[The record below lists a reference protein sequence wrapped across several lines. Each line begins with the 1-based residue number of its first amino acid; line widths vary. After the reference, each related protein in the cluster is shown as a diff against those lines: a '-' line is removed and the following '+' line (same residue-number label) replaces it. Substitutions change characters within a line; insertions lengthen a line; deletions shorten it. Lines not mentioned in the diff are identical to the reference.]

1 MRAEFDGEETAAEAR
16 SQYLKEMMNI
26 RKVTAE
32 QLSDMTGISK
42 RTLENYV
49 SGRTDPAMG
58 QGLRIALICY
68 VLSMNAYTL
77 GGAND
82 IKPGTPFQSNGR
94 RIVRNTRSFP
104 GPDYG
109 LSRRLFG
116 YAMEH
121 SGMDV
126 ETLSKKS
133 GVPPRVIKEILDH
146 RRDLRVMRA
155 QTVFKMCK
163 AMIFHPAFLYG
174 LRSMR
179 EYEAY
184 RNQYNKAQEDNA
196 FRSEVRDE
204 VEKMVRQRRA
214 ETDSEAE

>member
-1 MRAEFDGEETAAEAR
+1 MRAEFDEEETAAEAR
-16 SQYLKEMMNI
+16 SRYLKEMMNI

-109 LSRRLFG
+109 LGLEIQCSKGGIPTATPPNLR
-116 YAMEH
+116 AWSH
-121 SGMDV
+121 S
-126 ETLSKKS
+126 L
-133 GVPPRVIKEILDH
+133 PPILYIKH
-146 RRDLRVMRA
+146 RIPV
-155 QTVFKMCK
+155 
-163 AMIFHPAFLYG
+163 
-174 LRSMR
+174 S
-179 EYEAY
+179 
-184 RNQYNKAQEDNA
+184 
-196 FRSEVRDE
+196 S
-204 VEKMVRQRRA
+204 
-214 ETDSEAE
+214 

>member
-16 SQYLKEMMNI
+16 SRYLKEMMNI

-68 VLSMNAYTL
+68 VLSMNAY
-77 GGAND
+77 
-82 IKPGTPFQSNGR
+82 IKSGTPFQSNGR
-94 RIVRNTRSFP
+94 RIVKNMRSFP

-116 YAMEH
+116 YAMER
-121 SGMDV
+121 SDIDV

-163 AMIFHPAFLYG
+163 AMAFHPAFLYG

-179 EYEAY
+179 EYETY
-184 RNQYNKAQEDNA
+184 RNQYDKAQEDNA

>member
-1 MRAEFDGEETAAEAR
+1 MQAEFDGEETAAEAR
-16 SQYLKEMMNI
+16 SRYLKEMMYI

-68 VLSMNAYTL
+68 ALSMNAYTL

-82 IKPGTPFQSNGR
+82 IKPGTPFQSNGK
-94 RIVRNTRSFP
+94 RIVKNMRSFP

-109 LSRRLFG
+109 LSRRLFD
-116 YAMEH
+116 YAMGR
-121 SGMDV
+121 SGMNV

-163 AMIFHPAFLYG
+163 AMAFHPAFLYG

-179 EYEAY
+179 EYETY
-184 RNQYNKAQEDNA
+184 RKSYEKTQEDIA

-204 VEKMVRQRRA
+204 IEKMVRQRRA
-214 ETDSEAE
+214 ETDA